1 MTQLFFAAGTGRCG
15 TMWLTNLLN
24 SEANTLALHE
34 GKIRNLE
41 EEGEQYLPFLTLQ
54 NRQAYDTPS
63 SARFLFKKYRGNLLA
78 QETVLEHQFFG
89 DVAYN
94 YAPFL
99 SSISDAYPSAK
110 IIILYRNGISFV
122 RSCTTDAC
130 PDPVPVG
137 WSPEGKTLSKL
148 ERYISLGRLK
158 PRVNDPLSKRWDSLS
173 VVAKNAWLWAETNRI
188 MFEQLA
194 SIPNNQVK
202 YVRFEE
208 FVTNPKKVYS
218 EIRHFI
224 GIDSPLSKHTEAL
237 LVKTVNKR
245 ESKLLPSWDKWQTT
259 DQQDFIR
266 FCSEMMD
273 KLQYEIN

>member
-1 MTQLFFAAGTGRCG
+1 MTQLFFATGTGRCG

-34 GKIRNLE
+34 GKIRNME

-63 SARFLFKKYRGNLLA
+63 SAKFLFKKYRGNLFT
-78 QETVLEHQFFG
+78 EDVVREHQFFG

-99 SSISDAYPSAK
+99 SSISACYPSAK
-110 IIILYRNGISFV
+110 IIILYRNGIDFV
-122 RSCTTDAC
+122 RSCTTNAC

-137 WSPEGKTLSKL
+137 WSPEGKKLSKL

-158 PRVNDPLSKRWDSLS
+158 PRVNDPLTKCWDSLS
-173 VVAKNAWLWAETNRI
+173 VVAKNAWLWAETNRL

-194 SIPNNQVK
+194 SLPNDQVK
-202 YVRFEE
+202 YVRFED
-208 FVTNPKKVYS
+208 FVTQPKDVYS
-218 EIRHFI
+218 EIRGFI
-224 GIDSPLSKHTEAL
+224 GIDSPISEQTEAL

-245 ESKLLPSWDKWQTT
+245 ESKLLPSWDKWQTQ
-259 DQQDFIR
+259 DQQDFIH
-266 FCSEMMD
+266 FCSDMMD
-273 KLQYEIN
+273 KLQYGIN